1 MPPVVTRSPK
11 LALYA
16 AFAVTSFL
24 AALVLGRPELAAL
37 GAPFALVL
45 VVGLALPPPPRV
57 TAFLR
62 PARRRAVEGEEI
74 DAELVISS
82 PMRAHDLQLALLLPD
97 GIRAPGG
104 AGSLLLRVEP
114 GRDRTLPLR
123 LDCARWGAHRVGSL
137 LLSSRDLAGLRVL
150 DSLITGN
157 TVVRVYPRPQQ
168 LRSLV
173 APAET
178 QPFAGNRVAR
188 TKGDGI
194 EFADIRPYLPGDRAR
209 RINWKAST
217 ARQTLYVNQ
226 QRPERNSDVIIFL
239 DSFAEARRQDAST
252 LDLAVRAA
260 ASLADHYLA
269 TRDRV
274 GLVGFG
280 GVVRWLA
287 PAAGTTQLYRIVDAL
302 LETEIVLSFAW
313 KGIDVLPARS
323 LTPHALVIALS
334 PLLDERSVRAL
345 LDLRGRGFDLVVVD
359 ISPLAFTAQPRDPDT
374 LAAMRLWQLW
384 REALR
389 FGYERLGVAVA
400 EWDGQRPLA
409 EVIEEVRAFR
419 RFARYS
425 SA

>member
-62 PARRRAVEGEEI
+62 PVRRRAVEGEEI

-359 ISPLAFTAQPRDPDT
+359 ISPLAFTAQLSDPDS

-400 EWDGQRPLA
+400 AWDGQRPLA
-409 EVIEEVRAFR
+409 EAIEEVRAFR

>member
-104 AGSLLLRVEP
+104 AGSLLL
-114 GRDRTLPLR
+114 
-123 LDCARWGAHRVGSL
+123 
-137 LLSSRDLAGLRVL
+137 SSRDLAGLRVL

-194 EFADIRPYLPGDRAR
+194 EFADIRPYLHG
-209 RINWKAST
+209 
-217 ARQTLYVNQ
+217 
-226 QRPERNSDVIIFL
+226 ER
-239 DSFAEARRQDAST
+239 
-252 LDLAVRAA
+252 
-260 ASLADHYLA
+260 
-269 TRDRV
+269 
-274 GLVGFG
+274 
-280 GVVRWLA
+280 
-287 PAAGTTQLYRIVDAL
+287 
-302 LETEIVLSFAW
+302 
-313 KGIDVLPARS
+313 
-323 LTPHALVIALS
+323 
-334 PLLDERSVRAL
+334 
-345 LDLRGRGFDLVVVD
+345 
-359 ISPLAFTAQPRDPDT
+359 
-374 LAAMRLWQLW
+374 
-384 REALR
+384 
-389 FGYERLGVAVA
+389 
-400 EWDGQRPLA
+400 
-409 EVIEEVRAFR
+409 
-419 RFARYS
+419 
-425 SA
+425 